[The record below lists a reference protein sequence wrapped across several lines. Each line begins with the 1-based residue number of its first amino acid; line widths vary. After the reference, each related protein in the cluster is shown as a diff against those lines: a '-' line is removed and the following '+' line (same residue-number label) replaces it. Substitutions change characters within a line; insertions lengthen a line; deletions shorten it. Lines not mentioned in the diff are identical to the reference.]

1 MQEGLPMIVD
11 SARFRNCVVKALN
24 LGAEEYRP
32 DLRIGDVDQW
42 DSVAHLDLMSE
53 VEREFGVRLDLDQI
67 MTLTSLP
74 ELVNWLEKAK

>member
-1 MQEGLPMIVD
+1 MIVD
-11 SARFRNCVVKALN
+11 SEKFRACVMNALH
-24 LGAEEYRP
+24 LRAEEYRP

-53 VEREFGVRLDLDQI
+53 VEREFGVRFDLDEI
-67 MTLTSLP
+67 TTLTSLP